1 MQSLGSFYYEHRWI
15 DDVLRMVKA
24 GKEANVYLCTSGPG
38 LTAGFIAAK
47 VYRPRMLRN
56 LKNDHLYREGR
67 EDLDSNGAVIFDS
80 RELHAMR
87 KKTAFGKELL
97 HTSWLEHEFNTLKLL
112 HAAGADVPQ
121 PLACDNNA
129 MLMGYIGDE
138 QVPAPTLNSVH
149 LPRDEARFLYKR
161 VLRNIKI
168 MLSGNRVH
176 GDLSAFNILYWDGK
190 ITLIDFPQA
199 VDPAQN
205 RSAYRIFERCV
216 RVAVFCPHGR
226 VHPKPRRQ
234 NCGLFWHPR
243 PGSIH
248 QCWTIMM
255 NVAYGRAHHQTD
267 GNRTIMLDADL
278 AQHCPKDDQPG
289 LTRSQA
295 DQHQRRNQR
304 ERRGRQGCQQDQLTF
319 ARPQVP
325 EGISQESR
333 AKDYISQLDEC
344 R

>member
-1 MQSLGSFYYEHRWI
+1 MSKRNLPEWWQELKEDFDPTPTRLPPVVHRRGPMPLLEEQAEKQTLLAQEHGIEGFEFTYHAARHEKVWLMQSLGSFYYEFRWI

-121 PLACDNNA
+121 PFACDNNA

-168 MLSGNRVH
+168 MLSCNRVH
-176 GDLSAFNILYWDGK
+176 GDLSSFNILYWDGK

-199 VDPAQN
+199 IDPAQN
-205 RSAYRIFERCV
+205 RSAYRIFERDLI
-216 RVAVFCPHGR
+216 RVSEYFARMGVHVQPRRLAAELWTSFGHPLIPD
-226 VHPKPRRQ
+226 VHPAMLDDQ
-234 NCGLFWHPR
+234 DE
-243 PGSIH
+243 
-248 QCWTIMM
+248 QD
-255 NVAYGRAHHQTD
+255 VAYWKSLHH
-267 GNRTIMLDADL
+267 
-278 AQHCPKDDQPG
+278 
-289 LTRSQA
+289 
-295 DQHQRRNQR
+295 
-304 ERRGRQGCQQDQLTF
+304 
-319 ARPQVP
+319 
-325 EGISQESR
+325 
-333 AKDYISQLDEC
+333 
-344 R
+344 